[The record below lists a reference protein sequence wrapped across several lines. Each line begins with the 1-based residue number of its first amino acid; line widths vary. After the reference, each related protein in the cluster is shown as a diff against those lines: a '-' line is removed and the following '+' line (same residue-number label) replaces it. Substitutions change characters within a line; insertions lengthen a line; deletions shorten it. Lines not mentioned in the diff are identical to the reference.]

1 MRRSIETWKGLIPEV
16 VARGCR
22 AQCEFCIADAQHDI
36 IELFDANMNWANPDV
51 LKVTAERDELLTWLR
66 RIRNVTANAHI
77 GSAGK
82 ALKAFDYACEAI
94 AKVEGVGHD

>member
-36 IELFDANMNWANPDV
+36 IELFDANMNWANSDV
-51 LKVTAERDELLTWLR
+51 LKVTAERDELLDLLTLALPYVEEAEWDKTHKPGAVEKLTK
-66 RIRNVTANAHI
+66 RIRAA
-77 GSAGK
+77 
-82 ALKAFDYACEAI
+82 
-94 AKVEGVGHD
+94 VEERS